1 MPINDLVI
9 KLAHEYKNRATERNL
24 SFSLKSDIDIGQVRQ
39 FSEIGLEKIL
49 RNLLDNALKY
59 TKTGGIVVSINS
71 ESETTLQ
78 ISISDSGR
86 GIPADQL
93 RQIFDPLY
101 RADTTVNGTG
111 LGLAIVKRW
120 AEAMGGNVDV
130 KSTVGLGS
138 TFTVTLPA
146 PVTQREESLETDQAI
161 ELDNQRGRVLLV
173 DDSATNRLMFQ
184 AFLKETSFELTTA
197 VNGNEGLKT
206 GLSEEFDVIFMD
218 INMPDMNGDEVTRRL
233 ISKGVKTPIVAYT
246 AGVLPQDIEQI
257 HESGFAATLL
267 KPANKD
273 AVLKQISVLLPKAA

>member
-1 MPINDLVI
+1 MLPSETSL
-9 KLAHEYKNRATERNL
+9 
-24 SFSLKSDIDIGQVRQ
+24 FSLKSDIDIGQVRQ

-138 TFTVTLPA
+138 TFTLTLPA
-146 PVTQREESLETDQAI
+146 PITQREETLEPDQAI
-161 ELDNQRGRVLLV
+161 ELENQRGRVLLV

-184 AFLKETSFELTTA
+184 AFLKETNFELTTA
-197 VNGNEGLKT
+197 ANGNEGLKT

-218 INMPDMNGDEVTRRL
+218 INMPDMNGDEVTRQL